1 MPSTLMRAWHVER
14 DPRSPARGP
23 GMRSALMR
31 ARGGPPGGADAGAS
45 GPRMVLQCIGG
56 PLLRAHT
63 TAGWAQAGCAALA
76 ILAPALCLGAGL
88 GLGVAF
94 DAVTS
99 DSLDARIHADN

>member
-1 MPSTLMRAWHVER
+1 
-14 DPRSPARGP
+14 
-23 GMRSALMR
+23 MR
-31 ARGGPPGGADAGAS
+31 ARGGPPGCPVAGAS
-45 GPRMVLQCIGG
+45 GPRTVLPCIGG
-56 PLLRAHT
+56 PLLRAHAP
-63 TAGWAQAGCAALA
+63 AGWVQAGSAALA